1 MSESNKN
8 RCVVLLP
15 FGPHFERLYNEVLE
29 SAITEAGLIPF
40 RHRQN
45 ARLPTPINIF
55 VDEIEQAGALFAE
68 ISENIPE
75 IWLAIGCAISLGI
88 PVCLISSSLQSSMPL
103 GVQYLPLIHYPADS
117 FPSDHLQL
125 QQNILAQLSA
135 ILPRPEIPAQA
146 PTHSTSSAPSTPDP
160 APSEEL
166 ASYEVLALTILDLNA
181 SRNGLSPRELALEMR
196 SRNSAHLTSHAMNAL
211 RRRGFVER
219 KQVQINEGNEQHISE
234 NLFLTHLGDEW
245 LVRHDRKTSMHR
257 STSRIRALM
266 RSSKTI

>member
-8 RCVVLLP
+8 QCVVLLP

-29 SAITEAGLIPF
+29 PAISEAGLVPL

-45 ARLPTPINIF
+45 SRQPTPVNIF
-55 VDEIEQAGALFAE
+55 VDEIEQAGALFAD

-88 PVCLISSSLQSSMPL
+88 PLCLISSSLQSSMPL
-103 GVQYLPLIHYPADS
+103 GVQYLPLIPYPADA

-135 ILPRPEIPAQA
+135 ILPAPETQTPEPPPHSIPN
-146 PTHSTSSAPSTPDP
+146 TPSEPVP
-160 APSEEL
+160 VLPEEL

-211 RRRGFVER
+211 RRRGFIER
-219 KQVQINEGNEQHISE
+219 KQVQVNEGSEQHISE
-234 NLFLTHLGDEW
+234 NLFLTRLGDEW

-257 STSRIRALM
+257 STTRIRLA
-266 RSSKTI
+266 RGSKVV

>member
-8 RCVVLLP
+8 RCIVLLP
-15 FGPHFERLYNEVLE
+15 FGPHFERLYAEVLE
-29 SAITEAGLIPF
+29 PAISEAGLVPL

-45 ARLPTPINIF
+45 SRQPTPVNIF
-55 VDEIEQAGALFAE
+55 VDEIEQASALFAD

-88 PVCLISSSLQSSMPL
+88 PLCLISSSLQSSMPL
-103 GVQYLPLIHYPADS
+103 GVQYLPLIPYPADA

-135 ILPRPEIPAQA
+135 ILPRQESTLPEP
-146 PTHSTSSAPSTPDP
+146 PYSTPNTPPEP
-160 APSEEL
+160 APVLSDEL

-211 RRRGFVER
+211 KRRGFIER
-219 KQVQINEGNEQHISE
+219 KQVQINEGSEQHISE
-234 NLFLTHLGDEW
+234 NLFLTRLGDEW
-245 LVRHDRKTSMHR
+245 LVRHDRKTSAHR
-257 STSRIRALM
+257 STTRIRSVA
-266 RSSKTI
+266 RISKTI